1 LNLGPAL
8 TLNQNPIIEKASSFK
23 NAIEPALSASKRP
36 MLVGQCFKVKSY
48 RNVFMRSDKMI
59 GAIAGDVIGSV
70 FETYAIK
77 SPHFELFSRHSRF
90 TDDTVLTVAV
100 ADSILKN
107 MDYAIS
113 LKSFGAKYPNAGYGA
128 SFFRWI
134 FSSDMKPY
142 NSWGNGS
149 AMRVSPVG
157 FAFNSIEEVLKEA
170 KKSAEVT
177 HNHPEGIKGAQ
188 AVALA
193 IYLARSCKNKAT
205 IKDEICHRFG
215 YHLDRNLDDIRPNYS
230 FDVSCQGSVPESII
244 AFLEGENF
252 EDTIRKGISL
262 GGDSDTIACI
272 AGGIAQAFYQD
283 IPKEIISNVR
293 KILPGLFLDIID
305 EFSERYGC

>member
-1 LNLGPAL
+1 
-8 TLNQNPIIEKASSFK
+8 
-23 NAIEPALSASKRP
+23 
-36 MLVGQCFKVKSY
+36 
-48 RNVFMRSDKMI
+48 MI

-70 FETYAIK
+70 FEQYAIK
-77 SPHFELFSRHSRF
+77 STQFELFSRHSKY
-90 TDDTVLTVAV
+90 TDDTVLTVAI
-100 ADSILKN
+100 ADAI
-107 MDYAIS
+107 MRDVDYATS
-113 LKSFGAKYPNAGYGA
+113 LKTFGARYPNAGYGG

-157 FAFNSIEEVLKEA
+157 FAFTSTEDVLKEA

-188 AVALA
+188 AVSLA
-193 IYLARSCKNKAT
+193 IFLARSGKNKEE
-205 IKDEICHRFG
+205 IKAEISHRFG
-215 YHLDRNLDDIRPNYS
+215 YFLDRRLDDIRPHYS

-283 IPKEIISNVR
+283 IPQEITSNVR
-293 KILPGLFLDIID
+293 KRLPESFLDIID
-305 EFSERYGC
+305 EFSARYGC